1 MYAVGVEGGGGAYSF
16 VACLG
21 RSTIDHGSLSRQSNG
36 VTGEGL
42 GSLDVGGSTLR
53 RGRTW
58 KSIAGSR
65 IGGTYLDSQQG
76 FIVH

>member
-1 MYAVGVEGGGGAYSF
+1 M
-16 VACLG
+16 
-21 RSTIDHGSLSRQSNG
+21 
-36 VTGEGL
+36 TGEGL

-65 IGGTYLDSQQG
+65 IGGHVPGLAARIYCALIALEIALSVDC
-76 FIVH
+76 